1 MYTMENVEIRQSAIP
16 GAGSGL
22 FAKKAFKP
30 GDVIF
35 SVARPLVA
43 ELHDEQRL
51 RTCAWCFKQA
61 PATPMERMMATSMG
75 SPTADTSVKACKGC
89 KRARYCSKAC
99 QVKAWKTEHKYE
111 CKTLKYVDV
120 VEPTRIVHK
129 LLKRLQA
136 GDQEVEAAL
145 RFQSKQEDVK
155 AQWPE
160 HYDRL
165 REAGAAAWRN
175 CDEPDDIYGG
185 LETAVSLSFN
195 VMTNGLSLFD
205 AGTATERLGRGFD
218 PVLCAANHSCDPN
231 AFFVFDTPTAVF
243 RAGRIIAA
251 GDEIFISYKPST
263 NPFRYRQA
271 ELKQFYYFE
280 CRCSKCAQGDTLDG
294 FNKLP
299 EDLDSHWCARA
310 DAMMQQQARE
320 DVEMSRY
327 WVNDSVAGRR
337 LSALQADV
345 FQRHQHG
352 VQTNSVNELKSA
364 LRTCLESGMWPLRR
378 EPVPG
383 ILRDLQS
390 AYTTSRMLL
399 PSFLIALKRH
409 FVSRPVQISR
419 SFDSFS
425 GEEKVVHHSRHETSS
440 RTEVETLLTRFV
452 VNLELHPGSVDHFQ
466 LLSSYSVMHLALGM
480 SDPNEAQNV
489 REMEQHFKLRLL
501 PMAMA
506 IQLSEQVPLSVGW
519 DSDMGHRVRHACNQ
533 LFALS
538 GGTPPASLTRQLNA
552 LWPKVRTYAERI
564 DLLEVINRAR

>member
-1 MYTMENVEIRQSAIP
+1 
-16 GAGSGL
+16 
-22 FAKKAFKP
+22 
-30 GDVIF
+30 
-35 SVARPLVA
+35 
-43 ELHDEQRL
+43 
-51 RTCAWCFKQA
+51 
-61 PATPMERMMATSMG
+61 MERMMATSMG
-75 SPTADTSVKACKGC
+75 SPTADVNVKACNGC

-99 QVKAWKTEHKYE
+99 QVKAWKTEHKYQ
-111 CKTLKYVDV
+111 CKTLKHVDV

-136 GDQEVEAAL
+136 GDQDVEAVL
-145 RFQSKQEDVK
+145 RFQSKQDDVK

-175 CDEPDDIYGG
+175 CDEPDDIQDG

-195 VMTNGLSLFD
+195 IMTNCLSLFD

-218 PVLCAANHSCDPN
+218 PVLCTANHSCDPN

-243 RAGRIIAA
+243 RAGRIIVSNRTRELYHLVSACLGLGFRQLVLEIRGDGVAYFTEREASCQSGTICTDILALHAA

-299 EDLDSHWCARA
+299 EDLDFHWCARA

-327 WVNDSVAGRR
+327 WVNNSVAGRR
-337 LSALQADV
+337 VSALQADV
-345 FQRHQHG
+345 FRRHQHG
-352 VQTNSVNELKSA
+352 AQTNSVNELKSA
-364 LRTCLESGMWPLRR
+364 LRTCLESGMWLLKR

-409 FVSRPVQISR
+409 
-419 SFDSFS
+419 
-425 GEEKVVHHSRHETSS
+425 
-440 RTEVETLLTRFV
+440 FV

-480 SDPNEAQNV
+480 SDPNEAQNL

-533 LFALS
+533 LFAPS

-552 LWPKVRTYAERI
+552 LWPEVRAYAERI